1 MGCFESKPDSRP
13 EPTAVR
19 GCTDLLWLIIFVIFW
34 IVMVRTQMFNF
45 HSTTPFSHL
54 KKVIT
59 WGWPAQQVVCEFIR
73 NKSKI
78 RFGKLVFPTKLL
90 FHSHT

>member
-19 GCTDLLWLIIFVIFW
+19 GCTDVLWLIIFVIFW

-45 HSTTPFSHL
+45 HSNNAFFTP
-54 KKVIT
+54 KKSYYLGVA
-59 WGWPAQQVVCEFIR
+59 G
-73 NKSKI
+73 
-78 RFGKLVFPTKLL
+78 PTSCL
-90 FHSHT
+90 